1 MAHPEALNAAKLGT
15 SAFRSWR
22 LASEVERVDLSGAD
36 LRGVDLR
43 WSNFAGA
50 NLEGA
55 KLDGALLTGA
65 YFGPAWFTRSAPFS
79 GRADVPAC
87 LNGASLSDSVLLAA
101 TFNYPEL
108 NDTNFDGCYLGL
120 ANFRH
125 AVFTRTSLN
134 RAQFLN
140 TSLMHCDLTDSKFL
154 SEIEHLGPSH
164 IDIETIE
171 LSKSISTRFLQQTG
185 MSKERADFLLRLH
198 PEKMPITN
206 HSFFLSHSTADKSF
220 CDRLYSR
227 LVDEGI
233 RVWYAPEDIRAG
245 ELIAKQLLHA
255 VRKHDKLLIV
265 LSEKSLR
272 SNWVANELRW
282 ALQRENE
289 SKSQMLFP
297 ISLVSFDRL
306 QQWELIDPD
315 TGIDIAARVRSYYLP
330 DFSDWQE
337 KNSFDQ
343 AFLRLIRDLRIS
355 IQEGQL
361 AGG

>member
-1 MAHPEALNAAKLGT
+1 M
-15 SAFRSWR
+15 
-22 LASEVERVDLSGAD
+22 
-36 LRGVDLR
+36 
-43 WSNFAGA
+43 
-50 NLEGA
+50 
-55 KLDGALLTGA
+55 
-65 YFGPAWFTRSAPFS
+65 
-79 GRADVPAC
+79 
-87 LNGASLSDSVLLAA
+87 
-101 TFNYPEL
+101 
-108 NDTNFDGCYLGL
+108 
-120 ANFRH
+120 
-125 AVFTRTSLN
+125 
-134 RAQFLN
+134 
-140 TSLMHCDLTDSKFL
+140 
-154 SEIEHLGPSH
+154 
-164 IDIETIE
+164 
-171 LSKSISTRFLQQTG
+171 
-185 MSKERADFLLRLH
+185 
-198 PEKMPITN
+198 
-206 HSFFLSHSTADKSF
+206 
-220 CDRLYSR
+220 
-227 LVDEGI
+227 
-233 RVWYAPEDIRAG
+233 WYAPEDIRAG